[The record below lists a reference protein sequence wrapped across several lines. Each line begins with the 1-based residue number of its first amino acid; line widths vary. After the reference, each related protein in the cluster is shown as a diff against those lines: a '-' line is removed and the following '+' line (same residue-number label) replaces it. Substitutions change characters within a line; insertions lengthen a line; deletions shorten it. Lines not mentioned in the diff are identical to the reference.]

1 MNNYVQ
7 GDVIRYCTPDI
18 SHLISEGY
26 YPVDMHLHTN
36 HSDGMTKISD
46 LLTYAKKRNI
56 GVAITDHNEISGSLD
71 ALSHSSDVL
80 VIPGIELETEEGP
93 HLLFYFYSSGDME
106 DFFKIFS
113 QKRVEYS
120 PGLLQN
126 LPVMECLHLA
136 EPFDCLRIAAHPYG
150 YYGINRGVL
159 KCVEKKMIPSV
170 LSHIDGI
177 EVICGGMIRSLNQKA
192 ITYAQNHII
201 PFTGGSD
208 AHILSDVGNVVTAVQ
223 ADSTDEFLDG
233 RRKRKNIVIGKP
245 GSYLAKG
252 ATAGVIAWSF
262 VPYSATRLLAHYS
275 VHKRRMSHR
284 ISSCRGRFCENLSG
298 EKEEKSEER

>member
-1 MNNYVQ
+1 MNTTLRE
-7 GDVIRYCTPDI
+7 GAIRYTAPDL

-36 HSDGMTKISD
+36 HSDGMTKITD
-46 LLTYAKKRNI
+46 LLTYAQKRNL

-71 ALSHSSDVL
+71 ALSRSFDIL
-80 VIPGIELETEEGP
+80 VIPGIELETQEGP

-113 QKRVEYS
+113 QKRVECT

-126 LPVMECLHLA
+126 LPVMECLYLA
-136 EPFDCLRIAAHPYG
+136 EPFDCMRIAAHPYG

-159 KCVEKKMIPSV
+159 KCVEKEMIPGV
-170 LSHIDGI
+170 INHIEGI

-192 ITYAQNHII
+192 ISYAQNHVI

-233 RRKRKNIVIGKP
+233 IRKRKNIVIGKP

-262 VPYSATRLLAHYS
+262 VPYSVTRLLAHYS

-284 ISSCRGRFCENLSG
+284 ISSYRGKFCQDLPD